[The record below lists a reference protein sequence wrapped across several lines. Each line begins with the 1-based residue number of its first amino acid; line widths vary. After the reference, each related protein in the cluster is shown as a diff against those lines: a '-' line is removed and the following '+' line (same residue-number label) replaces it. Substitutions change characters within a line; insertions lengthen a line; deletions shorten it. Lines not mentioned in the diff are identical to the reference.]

1 MRFWTILKLAVVL
14 GGTVILI
21 LAALVAGSDVNAY
34 KAQISAAIEAETGRR
49 IVFGGDIVLSLG
61 RVTTLT
67 INDVQLANV
76 AGGSA
81 PNMLR
86 ISEATAEVDAWR
98 LRRGEVVIQ
107 RLILRGADI
116 LVEIDKQGRTNFD
129 FGSEE
134 AIGAD
139 NAGDVRR
146 DFLLQSIGDVDV
158 HNANLTV
165 RDARTGQTQQL
176 QLQRLGLR
184 EVSGDG
190 LMRVAARGQL
200 DSDGTVVTFDLEGR
214 VGDLAELVAR
224 DEPYPVDLRGTID
237 EVSLAAAGTVADPF
251 AATGLALHI
260 DVSANSLIPFEPLLG
275 VALPSVGPAR
285 LSATLSGTSE
295 IFLLSDLSFLLADSN
310 VSGDLLVDVSKPR
323 LNLEGNLA
331 ATWLD
336 LSPWLASDDGT
347 PPPTQDRLLNDDRI
361 DFAALRD
368 FDADLSI
375 AAETL
380 VTTDYIFRA
389 AALSFDLKDGRLRV
403 TPAAA
408 RFDGREFTGDLRV
421 DARAHPPAVSLRL
434 AARDFDVGGLLAR
447 IFDDELVRG
456 TGGLDLAIEG
466 RGWSV
471 AEIFGSSGGHAR
483 VLMDGGQVKTG
494 SLSLLVG
501 GVSEMLSGLG
511 GGDSEWTPINCV
523 AGDFALRGGVATSR
537 VALLDSEVLRL
548 TGKGQVDLARDTL
561 EFYVAPSAKNPTLN
575 VAVPVNLSGPLVN
588 PSITPD
594 ELSLLRRLGGLVGA
608 VIFPPAA
615 LLSLGSLGS
624 HDNPCLEAVQSA
636 ELPPPSEQP
645 ADLSGYPEAEVP
657 PEAGTDSTDQLID
670 AVKQLLPLRGNGE

>member
-34 KAQISAAIEAETGRR
+34 KAQISAAIEAETGRK
-49 IVFGGDIVLSLG
+49 IVFGGDIVVSLG

-67 INDVQLANV
+67 INDVQLAN
-76 AGGSA
+76 AADGSA
-81 PNMLR
+81 PDMLR

-98 LRRGEVVIQ
+98 LRRGEIVIQ

-116 LVEIDKQGRTNFD
+116 LVEIDKQGRTNFE

-134 AIGAD
+134 IVGAE
-139 NAGDVRR
+139 NAAGVRR
-146 DFLLQSIGDVDV
+146 DFLLQSIGDFDV
-158 HNANLTV
+158 HNANVTV
-165 RDARTGQTQQL
+165 RDARTGQTQEL
-176 QLQRLGLR
+176 QLHRLGLR
-184 EVSGDG
+184 DVSGDG
-190 LMRVAARGQL
+190 LMRIAARGQL
-200 DSDGTVVTFDLEGR
+200 DSDGRVVTFDLEGR
-214 VGDLAELVAR
+214 AGDIAELVAR
-224 DEPYPVDLRGTID
+224 DKPYSVDLRGSID
-237 EVSLAAAGTVADPF
+237 GVTLAAAGTIADPF

-260 DVSANSLIPFEPLLG
+260 DVSADTLIPFEPLLG
-275 VALPSVGPAR
+275 VVLPSLGPAR

-295 IFLLSDLSFLLADSN
+295 IFLLSDLSFALADSN

-336 LSPWLASDDGT
+336 LTPWLVSDDGT
-347 PPPTQDRLLNDDRI
+347 APPAQDRLLNDDRI

-368 FDADLSI
+368 FDGELSI

-380 VTTDYIFRA
+380 VATEYIFRA
-389 AALSFDLKDGRLRV
+389 ATLAFDLKDGQLRV
-403 TPAAA
+403 TPAEA

-421 DARAHPPAVSLRL
+421 DARAHPPAVSLKL
-434 AARDFDVGGLLAR
+434 AARDFDVGSLFAR

-456 TGGLDLAIEG
+456 TSGLDLSISG
-466 RGWSV
+466 LGWSV
-471 AEIFGSSGGHAR
+471 AEIVGSSGGHVR
-483 VLMDGGQVKTG
+483 VLMDSGEVKTG

-501 GVSEMLSGLG
+501 GVSEILSDLG
-511 GGDSEWTPINCV
+511 GSDSEWTPINCV
-523 AGDFALRGGVATSR
+523 AGDFDLHGGVATSR

-548 TGKGQVDLARDTL
+548 TGKGQVDLAHDTL
-561 EFYVAPSAKNPTLN
+561 EFYVAPSAKNPTLS
-575 VAVPVNLSGPLVN
+575 VAVPVNLSGPLVD

-594 ELSLLRRLGGLVGA
+594 ELSILRRIGGLVGA
-608 VIFPPAA
+608 VVFPPAA

-636 ELPPPSEQP
+636 EVPPLPEQP
-645 ADLSGYPEAEVP
+645 ADFSGNPEAEAP
-657 PEAGTDSTDQLID
+657 PEAGTDSANQLID